1 MQLLDRNSMGS
12 NTTVALGELFSTRN
26 CIEESKIIQPCP
38 PPHGCHS
45 TYSARVSRNL
55 CFPKPHSLHVS
66 EICALL
72 PAECWSAVR
81 IRFQAFSHHKAL
93 NCDGKTTDMDEHVVG
108 ILLSRHC
115 CVCARP
121 HDDIQQSATVFPRHP
136 IAPFVSP
143 TLKKLKFKR
152 SLCIQDVLVCSSQLE
167 IPRLPCLLD
176 VPVGRLAGRRTAAA
190 SGAVGPFDA
199 ARYSQDAADGGGPH
213 AQRPGCNEP
222 AK

>member
-136 IAPFVSP
+136 IAPFVST

-152 SLCIQDVLVCSSQLE
+152 CSSQLE
-167 IPRLPCLLD
+167 IPSFA
-176 VPVGRLAGRRTAAA
+176 VSFGRTCWTSCWKTHSCSLWCSRTFRCCQIFSRRRWWWRTSCTTSRMQWTCKITQMLAR
-190 SGAVGPFDA
+190 
-199 ARYSQDAADGGGPH
+199 
-213 AQRPGCNEP
+213 
-222 AK
+222 